1 MTLSAPASSLKDRL
15 LERPQVYALV
25 QAATQLTGMSHL
37 RALFREF
44 VDDRAYDSVLELG
57 CGTGLWPVT
66 RYRRFLRTDVNARY
80 FPVAPPAGMEFR
92 LADATD
98 LSPLSGETFDLVYSF
113 GLFHHLPDAS
123 VVASL
128 REAALVLRP
137 GGRLVAFDA
146 IWPTHRFNFLGQV
159 LRRLDRG
166 GFVRTQEA
174 LLGLIRSTGTT
185 VLRVRDCRW
194 GPALE
199 GCFVEMRPESRGGRP
214 YPGEGA
220 SPEF

>member
-137 GGRLVAFDA
+137 GGR
-146 IWPTHRFNFLGQV
+146 HGG
-159 LRRLDRG
+159 LRRHLAHASLQLPRAGPATPGPRG
-166 GFVRTQEA
+166 LRPDPGSPARSHP
-174 LLGLIRSTGTT
+174 LHRDDRST
-185 VLRVRDCRW
+185 R
-194 GPALE
+194 A
-199 GCFVEMRPESRGGRP
+199 
-214 YPGEGA
+214 
-220 SPEF
+220 